1 MIMGE
6 IAARNIGRNKV
17 EAKAASKASQ
27 IFRVF
32 FSRGIIAKISFAI
45 IAIFVITSFIAPQ
58 LAPYDPNK
66 QVLRDNLQDPSAKH
80 LLGTDHLGRDVLSR
94 IIFGTRVSL
103 YASLFAGLFAAA
115 IGIFLGLLAGY
126 FGRVIGQIIM
136 RMTDAVLSI
145 PGIIFTLVMASIL
158 GGGLQSL
165 IISIGIG
172 MVPTYIRMMNG
183 LVLSLKENDFITAS
197 RLIGLKNGAI
207 LLKHL
212 LPNCFPSLIVLF
224 TLNLGAGIMLETALS
239 FLAVGIAPPTATW
252 GGMVAD
258 GYPFLTTNPLISILP
273 GICII
278 LVVVA
283 FNIVGDGLRDALD
296 PRLRGRL

>member
-1 MIMGE
+1 MTKEKMTAGK
-6 IAARNIGRNKV
+6 IGINKL
-17 EAKAASKASQ
+17 EAKEASKASQ

-32 FSRGIIAKISFAI
+32 FSRGIIAKISFAL
-45 IAIFVITSFIAPQ
+45 IAIFVLTSLLAPQIAPS
-58 LAPYDPNK
+58 DPNK
-66 QVLRDNLQDPSAKH
+66 QVLRDNLQGPSATH

-126 FGRVIGQIIM
+126 FGKAVGQIIM
-136 RMTDAVLSI
+136 RITDAVLSI
-145 PGIIFTLVMASIL
+145 PGIIFTLVLASIL

-183 LVLSLKENDFITAS
+183 LVLSLKETDFITAS
-197 RLIGLKNGAI
+197 RLIGLKSPAI

-212 LPNCFPSLIVLF
+212 LPNCYPSLIVLF
-224 TLNLGAGIMLETALS
+224 TIHLGRGIMLETALS
-239 FLAVGIAPPTATW
+239 FLGVGIAPPTATW
-252 GGMVAD
+252 GGMVGD

-296 PRLRGRL
+296 PRLKGKL